1 QAEEELKEGCARRA
15 LQLQEMGR
23 RECLLRADVSRAKE
37 QLESF
42 KTRVMR
48 ACSPAAA
55 AGVAGKAVTEQQVIE
70 KVRQISE
77 ENQQSREREKCL
89 QEELSSRLSKEK
101 EVSANIEVFRKS
113 LEELQ

>member
-1 QAEEELKEGCARRA
+1 QAEEELQEACTRQA

-23 RECLLRADVSRAKE
+23 RERLLRADAGRARE

-42 KTRVMR
+42 KSQVLQ

-55 AGVAGKAVTEQQVIE
+55 GVAGTAVTEQQVIE

-77 ENQQSREREKCL
+77 ESQQTHEREKCL

-101 EVSANIEVFRKS
+101 EVSENVEVFKKS
-113 LEELQ
+113 LHELQ

>member
-1 QAEEELKEGCARRA
+1 QAEEELKEACARQA

-23 RECLLRADVSRAKE
+23 RERLLTADVGRAKE

-42 KTRVMR
+42 KTQVMQV
-48 ACSPAAA
+48 CSPAA

-70 KVRQISE
+70 KVRQISD
-77 ENQQSREREKCL
+77 ENQQSHEREKRL

-101 EVSANIEVFRKS
+101 EVSANIEVFKKS
-113 LEELQ
+113 LQELQ

>member
-1 QAEEELKEGCARRA
+1 QAEEELKEACARQA

-23 RECLLRADVSRAKE
+23 RERLLTADVGRAKE

-42 KTRVMR
+42 KTQVMR
-48 ACSPAAA
+48 VCSPAA

-70 KVRQISE
+70 KVRQISD
-77 ENQQSREREKCL
+77 ENQQSHEREKRL

-101 EVSANIEVFRKS
+101 EVSANVEVFKKS
-113 LEELQ
+113 LQELQ

>member
-1 QAEEELKEGCARRA
+1 QAEEDLEAAGARQA

-23 RECLLRADVSRAKE
+23 RERLLRAQLGRARE

-42 KTRVMR
+42 KTQVM
-48 ACSPAAA
+48 AVCAPAAA
-55 AGVAGKAVTEQQVIE
+55 GGAGKAATEQEVIE

-77 ENQQSREREKCL
+77 ENQRSNEREKHL

-101 EVSANIEVFRKS
+101 EVSANAEVFEKS
-113 LEELQ
+113 LRELQ